1 MNKKSLFVLKL
12 AIGFTLIFII
22 FSKIEWNEFLKTLNG
37 INLIFIYIPTML
49 FFFPSVWLSVL
60 KWTKLLSVHNINLP
74 FKDLYLYYL
83 ISTFFNNF
91 LPSTVGGDVSRVA
104 YLKSATSKPTEIT
117 ASIVMERLSGLI
129 ALVFLCLFT
138 SILNPYLIHNLIEL
152 HSLLLIFIA
161 LIPLLIVV
169 VIYSFLRFGKV
180 NPYIP
185 KFGILTTLQA
195 KLAQLFNAIYYYRH
209 YQSTLVKS
217 FLLSIMFILFGIF
230 SNYLYFLSIG
240 IKVPILELIQ
250 IYTIVQ
256 LISLL
261 PISIN
266 SLGITEGLYIVLFGL
281 IGVSSVD
288 ALAVALL
295 GRVLLML
302 VSLSGGVV
310 FIFREKLITQIESL

>member
-1 MNKKSLFVLKL
+1 MLKL
-12 AIGFTLIFII
+12 VIGFTLISII

-37 INLIFIYIPTML
+37 INLIFIYIPIML
-49 FFFPSVWLSVL
+49 FFFPGMWLSVL
-60 KWTKLLSVHNINLP
+60 KWTKLLSVHNINLS
-74 FKDLYLYYL
+74 FRDLYLYYL

-91 LPSTVGGDVSRVA
+91 LPSTVGGDVSRIA
-104 YLKSATSKPTEIT
+104 YLKSTTNKPAEIT
-117 ASIVMERLSGLI
+117 ASIFMERLNGLI
-129 ALVFLCLFT
+129 ALIFLFLFT
-138 SILNPYLIHNLIEL
+138 CILNPYLIHNLIEL

-161 LIPLLIVV
+161 LIPFLIAFA
-169 VIYSFLRFGKV
+169 IYSFLRFGKV

-195 KLAQLFNAIYYYRH
+195 KLAQVFNAIYYYRH
-209 YQSTLVKS
+209 YQSTLIINL
-217 FLLSIMFILFGIF
+217 LLSIVFILFGIF

-240 IKVPILELIQ
+240 IKVPVLELIQ
-250 IYTIVQ
+250 IYTMVR
-256 LISLL
+256 LIALL

-288 ALAVALL
+288 ALTVALL

-310 FIFREKLITQIESL
+310 FIFREKLINQVENL